1 MKKLIFTCIY
11 VFLFAVASGANC
23 EETLSNFR
31 LGDATWGGFNYDDKT
46 KEYTTSLN
54 SPIVSFSYK
63 TTSNSATGIQWRV
76 DEYID
81 NAWKTNLVSES
92 KSGTSTIQLSKSA
105 RKIRFVYS
113 GNFAGDFSNIKIT
126 QGSYLELPTNDINF
140 GVIEQGSSIPNK
152 SITIE
157 YSALNEDITASI
169 DEGVFSIDKTDI
181 ASAGCTFGS
190 TTLNV
195 SFKPIQL
202 GTFADEITFSNG
214 TVVKVYGEYS
224 RKINTTLKVVKEG
237 YTSVSF
243 SWDKVQDA
251 TAYRI
256 VDNTGVSYVVDG
268 AATEF
273 NVTGLT
279 MGTNYNFTLYAIF
292 NGAISI
298 NGTSVDAKTKQFDEK
313 LEDCVVFEH
322 ADEKSYLVDISVE
335 RYVEYALP
343 NDVSYYTKRLE
354 FEVKTSNNSY
364 IDIDGDMGIYVLL
377 RGADNYQKLSNWN
390 GKSAGINEEYK
401 TCVVEIPYN
410 TISIKFSN
418 GVWNGSLWR
427 YVRNLKVFKD
437 NVLKAYDIDTN
448 KEINSLDFG
457 AVEYGESST
466 KTFKLTYVNATKL
479 KAGLDSDQFSIV
491 SFDEA
496 ETCTEGTQN
505 VTIKFTPNE
514 CKKDYTSSLSIF
526 NGQDISITLT
536 GSVNITYKDVNTIIW
551 NGTASTEWDNR
562 DNWYKTDGT
571 TLTCADRLTEDLTVI
586 IPAAN
591 SEKYVIPIGG
601 ITQYPVLPDI
611 STEKAFKEDRNA
623 KWNGNQV
630 NAGDNATATKVAD
643 KIYMEYGAALVGV
656 EGLNVDGVSRYNEVE
671 LEFTARRHDWLLVGP
686 IVKPWDEAN
695 PGETR
700 NIVSGDYYLND
711 LPHVY
716 MHKAEVDVNP
726 TTGQLEAFWD
736 ATFTE
741 LNKGLTHEKTF
752 AISIPDQYGRNL
764 NFFGDKVEK
773 LPAEV
778 YNIFFPGEIVYDGN
792 APHTYT
798 FKGRFYNDSSLPTYT
813 IPQDHEAGKPVI
825 FNNSYPA
832 NIDAQELQQNL
843 GVQLQYYDYG
853 IKNFVVLGGLDKS
866 IMSQHSFVF
875 VPSNEL
881 KTFEIKKEWFETTET
896 GHRNASVQ
904 SESFRIELRN
914 DAASTASEIYVR
926 YDALKD
932 DEINYALDAPKI
944 FNKMESSIPDLYTIR
959 YEKKWAGLAIPTISE
974 PIPLGV
980 KVSKEDQTFT
990 FSLKRAS
997 EDFNIILEDRQESK
1011 QYNLSEGE
1019 VCVVNDL
1026 VAGNSEGRFYLLL
1039 SENASEE
1046 GDDVTTDVEDVS
1058 MGGIDIYTQEN
1069 SIIVSST
1076 ADIELMQVI
1085 VSDMAGRCRVY
1096 NVSGQ
1101 YIKLDTPANKGVYTI
1116 NVVGDKATKI
1126 GKIRLN

>member
-1 MKKLIFTCIY
+1 
-11 VFLFAVASGANC
+11 V
-23 EETLSNFR
+23 LS
-31 LGDATWGGFNYDDKT
+31 A
-46 KEYTTSLN
+46 
-54 SPIVSFSYK
+54 
-63 TTSNSATGIQWRV
+63 
-76 DEYID
+76 
-81 NAWKTNLVSES
+81 
-92 KSGTSTIQLSKSA
+92 
-105 RKIRFVYS
+105 
-113 GNFAGDFSNIKIT
+113 
-126 QGSYLELPTNDINF
+126 
-140 GVIEQGSSIPNK
+140 
-152 SITIE
+152 
-157 YSALNEDITASI
+157 
-169 DEGVFSIDKTDI
+169 
-181 ASAGCTFGS
+181 
-190 TTLNV
+190 
-195 SFKPIQL
+195 
-202 GTFADEITFSNG
+202 AD
-214 TVVKVYGEYS
+214 V
-224 RKINTTLKVVKEG
+224 L
-237 YTSVSF
+237 
-243 SWDKVQDA
+243 
-251 TAYRI
+251 
-256 VDNTGVSYVVDG
+256 
-268 AATEF
+268 
-273 NVTGLT
+273 
-279 MGTNYNFTLYAIF
+279 
-292 NGAISI
+292 
-298 NGTSVDAKTKQFDEK
+298 DEK
-313 LEDCVVFEH
+313 L
-322 ADEKSYLVDISVE
+322 K
-335 RYVEYALP
+335 
-343 NDVSYYTKRLE
+343 
-354 FEVKTSNNSY
+354 
-364 IDIDGDMGIYVLL
+364 
-377 RGADNYQKLSNWN
+377 
-390 GKSAGINEEYK
+390 
-401 TCVVEIPYN
+401 
-410 TISIKFSN
+410 
-418 GVWNGSLWR
+418 
-427 YVRNLKVFKD
+427 
-437 NVLKAYDIDTN
+437 
-448 KEINSLDFG
+448 
-457 AVEYGESST
+457 
-466 KTFKLTYVNATKL
+466 
-479 KAGLDSDQFSIV
+479 
-491 SFDEA
+491 
-496 ETCTEGTQN
+496 
-505 VTIKFTPNE
+505 
-514 CKKDYTSSLSIF
+514 
-526 NGQDISITLT
+526 
-536 GSVNITYKDVNTIIW
+536 VNI
-551 NGTASTEWDNR
+551 
-562 DNWYKTDGT
+562 
-571 TLTCADRLTEDLTVI
+571 
-586 IPAAN
+586 P
-591 SEKYVIPIGG
+591 GG
-601 ITQYPVLPDI
+601 LARYPVLPDV
-611 STEKAFKEDRNA
+611 STPEAFKEDRDKA
-623 KWNGNQV
+623 CDCAQV

-716 MHKAEVDVNP
+716 MHKAEVDINP

-764 NFFGDKVEK
+764 DFLGDKVEK

-904 SESFRIELRN
+904 SESFRVELRN

-990 FSLKRAS
+990 FSLKHAS

-1046 GDDVTTDVEDVS
+1046 GDDVTTDIEDVS

-1101 YIKLDTPANKGVYTI
+1101 YVKLDIPTNKGVYTI

>member
-11 VFLFAVASGANC
+11 VFLFAAASGANC
-23 EETLSNFR
+23 EETLRNFQ
-31 LGDATWGGFNYDDKT
+31 LGDATWGGFNYEDKT
-46 KEYTTSLN
+46 REYTTSLN

-81 NAWKTNLVSES
+81 NDWKINVVSES
-92 KSGTSTIQLSKSA
+92 KSGTSTIQLSKST

-126 QGSYLELPTNDINF
+126 QGSYLEIPTGDINF
-140 GVIEQGSSIPNK
+140 GVKEEGSSIPNK

-157 YSALNEDITASI
+157 YSAITENLTASI
-169 DEGVFSIDKTDI
+169 GAGVFSIDKTEI

-195 SFKPIQL
+195 SFKPTQL
-202 GTFADEITFSNG
+202 GVFADEIAFSNG
-214 TVVKVYGEYS
+214 VVVKVYGEYS
-224 RKINTTLKVVKEG
+224 RKINSTLKVVKEG
-237 YTSVSF
+237 YTSMRL

-256 VDNTGVSYVVDG
+256 VENTTGVTYTVDG

-279 MGTNYNFTLYAIF
+279 MGTTYNFTLYAIF
-292 NGAISI
+292 NGALSI
-298 NGTSVDAKTKQFDEK
+298 NGTNSVEATTKQVDVK
-313 LEDCVVFEH
+313 LEDCVVFED
-322 ADEKSYLVDISVE
+322 AEEKSYLVDISVE

-354 FEVKTSNNSY
+354 FEVKASNKSY

-390 GKSAGINEEYK
+390 GKSAGINENYK

-418 GVWNGSLWR
+418 GIWNGSLMR

-437 NVLKAYDIDTN
+437 NILESD
-448 KEINSLDFG
+448 INSIDFG
-457 AVEYGESST
+457 EVDFGESVVRE
-466 KTFKLTYVNATKL
+466 FNLTYANAAKL
-479 KAGLDSDQFSIV
+479 KAGIDSDQFSIV
-491 SFDEA
+491 AFIDADACA
-496 ETCTEGTQN
+496 EGVQT
-505 VTIKFTPNE
+505 VSIKFSPND
-514 CKKDYTSSLSIF
+514 CKADYTSSLSIF

-536 GSVNITYKDVNTIIW
+536 GSLKKPTTTVNKIIW

-562 DNWYKTDGT
+562 DNWYKEDGLP
-571 TLTCADRLTEDLTVI
+571 LTCADRLAEDLTVI

-591 SEKYVIPIGG
+591 SEKYVIPTGG

-656 EGLNVDGVSRYNEVE
+656 EGLNVDGVSRYKEVE

-716 MHKAEVDVNP
+716 MHKAEVDINP

-736 ATFTE
+736 ASFTD

-764 NFFGDKVEK
+764 DFFGDKVEK

-875 VPSNEL
+875 VPSNDL

-904 SESFRIELRN
+904 SESFRVELRN

-926 YDALKD
+926 YDALKH

-980 KVSKEDQTFT
+980 KVSKEGQTFT

-1026 VAGNSEGRFYLLL
+1026 VVGNSEGRFYLLL

-1101 YIKLDTPANKGVYTI
+1101 YVKLDIPANKGVYTI